1 MKTFNI
7 IIIVL
12 AHFCFVNVSSAQ
24 TFKDKDNKA
33 LEKIQAKPSLY
44 NVVASQAV
52 LPSNVRN
59 SVFVQQIGND
69 NAAFSILKS
78 NQSDVELFQIGNR
91 NDVGLFISANKI
103 SEEVLQIGD
112 NHSFT
117 DISPNNND
125 IHATN
130 VVQFGAN
137 QNLIRLG
144 SQNSMS
150 DKMLVTMKGNN
161 QTVII
166 RSLKN

>member
-24 TFKDKDNKA
+24 TYKDKDNKA

-44 NVVASQAV
+44 NVVASQN
-52 LPSNVRN
+52 LPVSNISK

-69 NAAFSILKS
+69 NTVFSITKS
-78 NQSDVELFQIGNR
+78 NQSDVRLFQIGNR
-91 NDVGLFISANKI
+91 NDIGVFVSADKI

-117 DISPNNND
+117 DISGNKNGL
-125 IHATN
+125 HAAN

-150 DKMLVTMKGNN
+150 DKMMVTMKGRN

-166 RSLKN
+166 RNLKN